1 MGSVG
6 PFSTVRAFAVFL
18 MGVALVSC
26 TSEPYPI
33 PDKPVGFVEHR
44 PIERVLTLEVDGEPW
59 AATRVA
65 SFELNRPSLGAG
77 YSIEIVGRRD
87 DGRDDQVVLSL
98 RLGTDKAREPS
109 PAGWLTVVRAGERYR
124 ADYDDKP
131 GVSVRVGDVILAD
144 GEYFMAFSFS
154 ATLRSVDK
162 TKTITVTNG
171 RVRYHNKTQAPDP
184 NNVKN

>member
-1 MGSVG
+1 VG

-18 MGVALVSC
+18 LGVALVSC
-26 TSEPYPI
+26 TSEPYPV
-33 PDKPVGFVEHR
+33 PDEPVGFVEHR

-59 AATRVA
+59 VATRVA
-65 SFELNRPSLGAG
+65 SFELNRLSLGG
-77 YSIEIVGRRD
+77 YTIEIVGRRD
-87 DGRDDQVVLSL
+87 DGLDDQVVLSL
-98 RLGTDKAREPS
+98 RLGTDKTRRSVFAG
-109 PAGWLTVVRAGERYR
+109 GWLSVVRAGERYT
-124 ADYDDKP
+124 ADYDDKA
-131 GVSVRVGDVILAD
+131 GLNVRVGDVILAD

-171 RVRYHNKTQAPDP
+171 RVRYLNKTQAPDP